1 MNGSRNVSVRF
12 PYIQIQLT
20 IDGHTNSIDAMLDT
34 GFDGDIVVP
43 VGYLESDIT
52 PADQL
57 PVRLADG
64 SQMLLST
71 HVGSARIGAIVI
83 ADVLVFVLGD
93 VPLIGTNLIRHFT
106 IILDHGRRVIV
117 EP

>member
-1 MNGSRNVSVRF
+1 MNGSRIVSRQF
-12 PYIQIQLT
+12 PYIPIHLT
-20 IDGHTNSIDAMLDT
+20 IDGHSAALVAMLDT
-34 GFDGDIVVP
+34 SFDGDLVVP
-43 VGYLESDIT
+43 VGHLPSDIT

-64 SQMLLST
+64 SQMLLAT
-71 HVGSARIGAIVI
+71 HVGTARIGVVEI
-83 ADVLVFVLGD
+83 ADLLVYVLGE

-106 IILDHGRRVIV
+106 VILDHGRRVIV

>member
-1 MNGSRNVSVRF
+1 MNGSRIVSTRF
-12 PYIQIQLT
+12 PYIPIHLA
-20 IDGHTNSIDAMLDT
+20 IDGYRDAFDAMLDT

-43 VGYLESDIT
+43 VGHLPNVVT

-64 SQMLLST
+64 SQMLVAT
-71 HVGSARIGAIVI
+71 HVGVVRIGVMEV
-83 ADVLVFVLGD
+83 ADVLVYVLGD
-93 VPLIGTNLIRHFT
+93 VPLIGTNLIRHFAVT
-106 IILDHGRRVIV
+106 LDHGRRVIV